1 MVNLNSN
8 FIEIMFTYIQMISL
22 PGSVGASCGSG
33 QMGGK
38 EDNLAEDCEEFVEEL
53 VAVVVDTFAAQ
64 SWRCWCQLRR
74 PGARSGR
81 PGWSGAVTMVVLRK
95 EGRGR
100 FEEQGAGSETSVLPG
115 EWPRLTGQS

>member
-1 MVNLNSN
+1 M
-8 FIEIMFTYIQMISL
+8 TL
-22 PGSVGASCGSG
+22 PGSAAAWCGSDQLG
-33 QMGGK
+33 EK

-53 VAVVVDTFAAQ
+53 VAVDEDTFAAR
-64 SWRCWCQLRR
+64 SWWCWCQ
-74 PGARSGR
+74 PRSGR

-95 EGRGR
+95 EGMGR